1 MSAPNSGLGRGL
13 DALLPEAEESVTEVA
28 VGAITVDP
36 NQPRQKFPD
45 TELTE
50 LAQSIRQHGL
60 LQPLVVSADD
70 NASTG
75 ASGRPGG
82 YRLIAGERRLRAAK
96 LAGLSNVPVVVR
108 SVEEQQR
115 FELALVE
122 NLQRSDLSPIEEA
135 KAYVHLMSAGAETQE
150 QLAKRLGRSRSRI
163 AQLTRLLKLSAEMQ
177 AALERGAISVGHAQA
192 LLALAEPE
200 RAKLFAAIQAKHL
213 SVRQAEAWR
222 PGARGAKARA
232 ASRSAKRGGDQ
243 PGWLRQLE
251 LEVGLPIERRGT
263 NQRGSLVITYDS
275 GEQLEAIV
283 RRLAGK

>member
-13 DALLPEAEESVTEVA
+13 DALLPDAEENVTEVA
-28 VGAITVDP
+28 VGAIAVDP

-60 LQPLVVSADD
+60 LQPLVVSADGD
-70 NASTG
+70 GS
-75 ASGRPGG
+75 PGS

-108 SVEEQQR
+108 SIEEQQR

-135 KAYVHLMSAGAETQE
+135 KAYVRLMSEGSETQE

-177 AALERGAISVGHAQA
+177 AALERGTITVGHAQA
-192 LLALAEPE
+192 LLAVEGPD

-213 SVRQAEAWR
+213 SVRQAEAWQSGSQR
-222 PGARGAKARA
+222 PGTAQ
-232 ASRSAKRGGDQ
+232 AKRGHDQ
-243 PGWLRQLE
+243 PDWLRRLE
-251 LEVGLPIERRGT
+251 LEIGLPIVRRGS
-263 NQRGSLVITYDS
+263 NQRGSLVIKYDS
-275 GEQLEAIV
+275 GEQLESVV
-283 RRLAGK
+283 RRLTGKDRG

>member
-13 DALLPEAEESVTEVA
+13 DALLPDAEENVTEVA
-28 VGAITVDP
+28 VGAIAAEP
-36 NQPRQKFPD
+36 NQPRQRFSD

-60 LQPLVVSADD
+60 LQPLVVSADGD
-70 NASTG
+70 KSTD
-75 ASGRPGG
+75 G

-135 KAYVHLMSAGAETQE
+135 KAYVRLMSEGNETQE

-177 AALERGAISVGHAQA
+177 AALERGVISVGHAQA
-192 LLALAEPE
+192 LLALEEPA
-200 RAKLFAAIQAKHL
+200 RAKLFAAIKTKRL

-222 PGARGAKARA
+222 P
-232 ASRSAKRGGDQ
+232 KRPGTAHTKQSHDQ
-243 PGWLRQLE
+243 PDWLRQLE

-263 NQRGSLVITYDS
+263 NQRGSLVIKYDS

-283 RRLAGK
+283 RRLTDRD